1 VVIIVDRPNRDAV
14 IAAVNRY
21 LNGET
26 TAFQFDEEIFGIES
40 DDPSVRHAVCQL
52 WYFYDDCKDH
62 KVQLS
67 KEAWDYIQRLILLLQ
82 SDAQI
87 EVRKRRRWDFTEL
100 IALAALILF
109 VYESCWFGF
118 GSQLLAVALPFGIVS
133 FAISWWRARK
143 SAGQMDKSRIGLT
156 PFSSL
161 SELLPLRRRVS
172 NFRKC
177 KYPPGMKK
185 FKIRSPL
192 EEFGMI
198 LQLYALWAIFSP
210 VVLAVQILPMTET
223 DTRIIME

>member
-1 VVIIVDRPNRDAV
+1 MIVDRPNRDAV
-14 IAAVNRY
+14 VAAVNRY

-40 DDPSVRHAVCQL
+40 DDPAISHVVHQL
-52 WYFYDDCKDH
+52 WCFYDDCKDH
-62 KVQLS
+62 EAQLS

-118 GSQLLAVALPFGIVS
+118 GAQLLAVALPFGIVS
-133 FAISWWRARK
+133 IAVSWWRARK

-161 SELLPLRRRVS
+161 SELLPLRRRVQ
-172 NFRKC
+172 NFRKR
-177 KYPPGMKK
+177 KYPPGMKE

-192 EEFGMI
+192 EDFGMI

-210 VVLAVQILPMTET
+210 VVLAVQVLPTTET
-223 DTRIIME
+223 DTRVIME